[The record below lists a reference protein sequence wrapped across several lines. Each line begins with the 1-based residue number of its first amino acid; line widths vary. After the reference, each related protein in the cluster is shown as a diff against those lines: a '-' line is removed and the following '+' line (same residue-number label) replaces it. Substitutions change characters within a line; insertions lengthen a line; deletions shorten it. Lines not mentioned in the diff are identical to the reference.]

1 MTSSRIETA
10 LLLFH
15 LSTSMVTKIETY
27 ICGYIKLNGRRCD
40 RKSVGK
46 GKGKGI
52 VEKKVV
58 NLLKV

>member
-15 LSTSMVTKIETY
+15 LSTSVVTKIETY
-27 ICGYIKLNGRRCD
+27 ICGYIKMNGRICD
-40 RKSVGK
+40 RKSV

-58 NLLKV
+58 VNLLKV